1 MIRSSLRAC
10 LAALLG
16 TPLIAAALVVPA
28 APAGAAT
35 SANTVFDRMTDPQRV
50 GQLFMAALPSTAS
63 IGALDG
69 LINTH
74 HVGNVILQGH
84 WNGASGVQRA
94 ANHLQALTRVNAG
107 ATRNVRLY
115 VAGDQE
121 GGLIQPF
128 KGSGFHTIPTAL
140 NQGTHT
146 ATWQQYWA
154 QVWGKELR
162 AAGVNL
168 DLAPVA
174 DTVPSAAVAAVNP
187 PIGQLDRE
195 FSYSVKTNNS
205 HVFAFVRGMKNS
217 RVATVVK
224 HFPGLG
230 RVRANTDT
238 ATHVVDSVTTFNSQ
252 YLPPFE
258 NGVRA
263 GARMVMISLAYY
275 TQIDGSSQA
284 AFSHRIVTDLLRK
297 KLGYHGV
304 VISDSLGAASA
315 SNFPPGY
322 QAIRF
327 LNAGGDMI
335 LQTNDSAITQMQH
348 SILVKMS
355 QSPTFRNTVYAAVK
369 RVLAAKQADGLLP

>member
-1 MIRSSLRAC
+1 MLRSSLRAC
-10 LAALLG
+10 VTALLG
-16 TPLIAAALVVPA
+16 IPLLATALVVPA
-28 APAGAAT
+28 TSAGAAT

-63 IGALDG
+63 IGSLDG

-84 WNGASGVQRA
+84 WNGASSVQRA
-94 ANHLQALTRVNAG
+94 TNHLQALTRVNAG

-115 VAGDQE
+115 LAGDQE
-121 GGLIQPF
+121 GGYVQPF

-140 NQGTHT
+140 SQGTHT

-154 QVWGKELR
+154 QVWAKELR
-162 AAGVNL
+162 AAGINL

-174 DTVPSAAVAAVNP
+174 DTVPSATYYNP
-187 PIGQLDRE
+187 PIGGYDRE

-217 RVATVVK
+217 GVATVVK

-238 ATHVVDSVTTFNSQ
+238 TTKVVDSVTTFNSQ

-258 NGVRA
+258 NGIRA
-263 GARMVMISLAYY
+263 GARMVMMSLAYY
-275 TQIDGSSQA
+275 TQIDGSNQA
-284 AFSHRIVTDLLRK
+284 AFSHRIVTDLLRN

-315 SNFPPGY
+315 SNYPPGY

-327 LNAGGDMI
+327 LNAGGDML

-348 SILVKMS
+348 AILVKMS